1 MARRSPVARYG
12 RAAQPEPSRLGRLP
26 GVSTLQKATDRES
39 GVQRFY
45 RDTRS
50 ELRKVVWP
58 TREQAINLTVLV
70 CAASIAVG
78 VLLGGCDLL
87 FAQLF
92 KVLLGQV

>member
-1 MARRSPVARYG
+1 VASSRYG
-12 RAAQPEPSRLGRLP
+12 RNQQPEPSRLGRLP
-26 GVSTLQKATDRES
+26 GVGAITRVADRES
-39 GVQRFY
+39 GVQRLY

-70 CAASIAVG
+70 IVASVAVG
-78 VLLGGCDLL
+78 VILGGADLL

-92 KVLLGQV
+92 KMLVGQG

>member
-1 MARRSPVARYG
+1 MATKFRRAVP
-12 RAAQPEPSRLGRLP
+12 QPPPSRLGRLP
-26 GVSTLQKATDRES
+26 GVSTIQKATDRE
-39 GVQRFY
+39 GGIQRFY

>member
-1 MARRSPVARYG
+1 VASSRYG
-12 RAAQPEPSRLGRLP
+12 RTQPEPSRLGRLP
-26 GVSTLQKATDRES
+26 GVGAITKVADRES

-70 CAASIAVG
+70 IVASVAVG
-78 VLLGGCDLL
+78 VILGGADLL

-92 KVLLGQV
+92 KMLVGQG